1 MGLIRTQNYNGR
13 HWKMKNQKILATNL
27 TPKEFTTDE
36 LKKKSY
42 NKKKMDSRNKIRQ
55 IKKPT

>member
-13 HWKMKNQKILATNL
+13 HWKMKNQKILATKL

-42 NKKKMDSRNKIRQ
+42 NKKNGQQKQNSTD
-55 IKKPT
+55 